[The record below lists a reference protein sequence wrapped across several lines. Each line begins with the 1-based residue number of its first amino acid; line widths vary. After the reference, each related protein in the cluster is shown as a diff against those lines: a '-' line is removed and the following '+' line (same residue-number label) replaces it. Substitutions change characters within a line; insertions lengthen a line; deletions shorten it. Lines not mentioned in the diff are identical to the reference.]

1 MRYLRERRPTAFL
14 FCFYLAV
21 VAGLSLSAPLRILAF
36 LLLRSSLATAIM
48 RCAHVIYP
56 SLHGVRLFN
65 GIIDKRRRTRL
76 GFHNRRYPIF
86 FVRQS
91 TLMRLKRELRLNMH
105 AMKAI
110 AIIVVLLLVVVNALE
125 LLPAA
130 SAFQMY
136 LSGGAVA
143 LSLVALIAILV
154 GRGPS
159 RDNRSAG
166 AEAARPMPVTTRANR
181 ADAEIV
187 SFLAML
193 QARGRLVDFLMDDIN
208 AHDDAQV
215 GAAAR
220 VVHAGCKTA
229 LLEHFRISPVR
240 AESEGSTVQV
250 AAGYSPDE
258 YRLLGK
264 ISGPAPFSG
273 VLVHHGWKTDA
284 VNLPRVLRS
293 STHRLPA
300 IAPAEVEL
308 R

>member
-1 MRYLRERRPTAFL
+1 
-14 FCFYLAV
+14 
-21 VAGLSLSAPLRILAF
+21 
-36 LLLRSSLATAIM
+36 
-48 RCAHVIYP
+48 
-56 SLHGVRLFN
+56 
-65 GIIDKRRRTRL
+65 
-76 GFHNRRYPIF
+76 
-86 FVRQS
+86 
-91 TLMRLKRELRLNMH
+91 MH
-105 AMKAI
+105 AMKTI

-136 LSGGAVA
+136 LSGGAV

-166 AEAARPMPVTTRANR
+166 AEAARPMPVTTRANQ

-220 VVHAGCKTA
+220 VVHAGCKSA

-293 STHRLPA
+293 STDRLPA

>member
-1 MRYLRERRPTAFL
+1 
-14 FCFYLAV
+14 
-21 VAGLSLSAPLRILAF
+21 
-36 LLLRSSLATAIM
+36 
-48 RCAHVIYP
+48 
-56 SLHGVRLFN
+56 
-65 GIIDKRRRTRL
+65 
-76 GFHNRRYPIF
+76 
-86 FVRQS
+86 
-91 TLMRLKRELRLNMH
+91 MRLKRELRLNMH

-110 AIIVVLLLVVVNALE
+110 AIIVVLVLVNALE

-166 AEAARPMPVTTRANR
+166 AEAARPMPVTTRANQ

-215 GAAAR
+215 GAAGR
-220 VVHAGCKTA
+220 VVHAGCKAA
-229 LLEHFRISPVR
+229 LQEHFRICPVR
-240 AESEGSTVQV
+240 EESEGSTVQL
-250 AAGYSPDE
+250 AAGYLVDE
-258 YRLLGK
+258 YR
-264 ISGPAPFSG
+264 
-273 VLVHHGWKTDA
+273 
-284 VNLPRVLRS
+284 
-293 STHRLPA
+293 
-300 IAPAEVEL
+300 
-308 R
+308 

>member
-1 MRYLRERRPTAFL
+1 
-14 FCFYLAV
+14 
-21 VAGLSLSAPLRILAF
+21 
-36 LLLRSSLATAIM
+36 M
-48 RCAHVIYP
+48 RCAHGIYP

-65 GIIDKRRRTRL
+65 GILDKRRRTRL

-91 TLMRLKRELRLNMH
+91 TLMRLKRELWLNMH

-166 AEAARPMPVTTRANR
+166 AEAARPMPVTTRANQ

-215 GAAAR
+215 GAIRAR
-220 VVHAGCKTA
+220 GPCRMQDRPAGA
-229 LLEHFRISPVR
+229 LP
-240 AESEGSTVQV
+240 
-250 AAGYSPDE
+250 
-258 YRLLGK
+258 
-264 ISGPAPFSG
+264 
-273 VLVHHGWKTDA
+273 
-284 VNLPRVLRS
+284 NLPGARS
-293 STHRLPA
+293 
-300 IAPAEVEL
+300 
-308 R
+308 

>member
-1 MRYLRERRPTAFL
+1 
-14 FCFYLAV
+14 
-21 VAGLSLSAPLRILAF
+21 
-36 LLLRSSLATAIM
+36 
-48 RCAHVIYP
+48 
-56 SLHGVRLFN
+56 
-65 GIIDKRRRTRL
+65 
-76 GFHNRRYPIF
+76 
-86 FVRQS
+86 
-91 TLMRLKRELRLNMH
+91 MH

-159 RDNRSAG
+159 RDHRSAG
-166 AEAARPMPVTTRANR
+166 AEAARPLPVTTRANQ

-208 AHDDAQV
+208 AYGDAQV

-220 VVHAGCKTA
+220 VVHTGCKAA

-240 AESEGSTVQV
+240 IESEGATVQV

-273 VLVHHGWKTDA
+273 VLVHHGWKTDT
-284 VNLPRVLRS
+284 VNLPRILRS
-293 STHRLPA
+293 STDRLPA

-308 R
+308 K

>member
-1 MRYLRERRPTAFL
+1 
-14 FCFYLAV
+14 
-21 VAGLSLSAPLRILAF
+21 
-36 LLLRSSLATAIM
+36 
-48 RCAHVIYP
+48 
-56 SLHGVRLFN
+56 
-65 GIIDKRRRTRL
+65 
-76 GFHNRRYPIF
+76 
-86 FVRQS
+86 
-91 TLMRLKRELRLNMH
+91 MH

-110 AIIVVLLLVVVNALE
+110 AIVAVVLLFVVNALE

-154 GRGPS
+154 ERDPS

-166 AEAARPMPVTTRANR
+166 AEAARPMPVTTRANQ

-187 SFLAML
+187 SFLAIL

-215 GAAAR
+215 AAAAR
-220 VVHAGCKTA
+220 VVHAGCKPV
-229 LLEHFRISPVR
+229 LLEHFRLSPVR
-240 AESEGSTVQV
+240 TESEGSTVQV
-250 AAGYSPDE
+250 AAGYPADE

-284 VNLPRVLRS
+284 VKLPRIVRS
-293 STHRLPA
+293 STDRLPA

>member
-1 MRYLRERRPTAFL
+1 
-14 FCFYLAV
+14 
-21 VAGLSLSAPLRILAF
+21 
-36 LLLRSSLATAIM
+36 
-48 RCAHVIYP
+48 
-56 SLHGVRLFN
+56 
-65 GIIDKRRRTRL
+65 
-76 GFHNRRYPIF
+76 
-86 FVRQS
+86 
-91 TLMRLKRELRLNMH
+91 
-105 AMKAI
+105 
-110 AIIVVLLLVVVNALE
+110 
-125 LLPAA
+125 
-130 SAFQMY
+130 MY

-166 AEAARPMPVTTRANR
+166 AEAARPMPVTTRANQ

-284 VNLPRVLRS
+284 VNLPRFLRS
-293 STHRLPA
+293 STDRLPA
-300 IAPAEVEL
+300 LAPAEVEL

>member
-1 MRYLRERRPTAFL
+1 
-14 FCFYLAV
+14 
-21 VAGLSLSAPLRILAF
+21 
-36 LLLRSSLATAIM
+36 
-48 RCAHVIYP
+48 
-56 SLHGVRLFN
+56 
-65 GIIDKRRRTRL
+65 
-76 GFHNRRYPIF
+76 
-86 FVRQS
+86 
-91 TLMRLKRELRLNMH
+91 MH
-105 AMKAI
+105 AMKVI

-130 SAFQMY
+130 SAIQLY

-143 LSLVALIAILV
+143 LSLIALIAILV

-159 RDNRSAG
+159 RDRRSVA
-166 AEAARPMPVTTRANR
+166 AEAARPMPVTTRANHQ

-220 VVHAGCKTA
+220 VVHAGCKAA
-229 LLEHFRISPVR
+229 LLEHFRIFPVR
-240 AESEGSTVQV
+240 SESEGSTVQV

-264 ISGPAPFSG
+264 ISGPAPFLG

-293 STHRLPA
+293 STDPLPA